1 MEVELLKKLLFDM
14 IRIRMVEEAIAEKY
28 SAQEMR
34 CPVHLSVG
42 QEAPAVGV
50 CSVIEN
56 EDFAFSAHRSH
67 AHYLAKGGD
76 LKAMLSEL
84 YGRKDGCCRGKGGS
98 MHLIDRSCGF
108 MGAVP
113 ILASSIP
120 IGVGAAFG
128 SILKKSPKV
137 SVVFFGDSALEEGT
151 FTESLNFAILKNLPV
166 IFVCENNL
174 YSVFSHVSSRRSS
187 CREIFEVIE
196 GYGIASLHGYGNDVV
211 EVRKLAREAVDRA
224 KSGGGPTFI
233 ELETYRFLEHCG
245 PNKDDNV
252 GYRPKKEIDDWRKR
266 CPIIRLTKQLKEN
279 NQVSDQ
285 EIEISRKKFQ
295 RTIDEAFEF
304 AKASPFP
311 DQSHLYDVF
320 AT

>member
-1 MEVELLKKLLFDM
+1 MELELLKNLLFDM
-14 IRIRMVEEAIAEKY
+14 IRVRMVEETIAAKY
-28 SAQEMR
+28 SEQEMR

-42 QEAPAVGV
+42 QEATAVGV
-50 CSVIEN
+50 CSVLGD

-128 SILKKSPKV
+128 SVLKKSPKV
-137 SVVFFGDSALEEGT
+137 SVVFFGDGALEEGA
-151 FTESLNFAILKNLPV
+151 FTESLNFAILKHLPV

-174 YSVFSHVSSRRSS
+174 YSVFSHVSSRRPTY
-187 CREIFEVIE
+187 REIYEVVE
-196 GYGIASLHGYGNDVV
+196 GYGIASVHGYGNDVV
-211 EVRKLAREAVDRA
+211 EV
-224 KSGGGPTFI
+224 
-233 ELETYRFLEHCG
+233 
-245 PNKDDNV
+245 NK
-252 GYRPKKEIDDWRKR
+252 
-266 CPIIRLTKQLKEN
+266 
-279 NQVSDQ
+279 
-285 EIEISRKKFQ
+285 
-295 RTIDEAFEF
+295 
-304 AKASPFP
+304 
-311 DQSHLYDVF
+311 
-320 AT
+320 